1 MSTTSI
7 APRIFAVKTTG
18 GQEKTVAK
26 FVGDRLEKKKQEG
39 KVPQVYAILVL
50 EAQKSYVFFE
60 APNAQAVSDAI
71 SGFKHVK
78 GMVPGYIQFSDI
90 EKFLVDKSMIS
101 DVNVN
106 DVIEIVAGPFK
117 GMRARIN
124 RVEPQRNE
132 VTVILLDAPY
142 QLPVTVEVGSIKIV
156 SRAASAAG
164 AASAPAAD
172 TSVPTAAQGES

>member
-1 MSTTSI
+1 MSSQTL
-7 APRIFAVKTTG
+7 AGRIFAVKTTG

-39 KVPQVYAILVL
+39 KESQVYSILVL

-78 GMVPGYIQFSDI
+78 GMVPGYIQFADI
-90 EKFLVDKSMIS
+90 EKFLVDKSIIS
-101 DVNVN
+101 DVGVG

-117 GMRARIN
+117 GMRAKIN
-124 RVEPQRNE
+124 RVEPQRSE
-132 VTVILLDAPY
+132 VTVMLLDAPY
-142 QLPVTVEVGSIKIV
+142 QLPVTVDVGFIKIV
-156 SRAASAAG
+156 SRA
-164 AASAPAAD
+164 
-172 TSVPTAAQGES
+172 TPTA

>member
-1 MSTTSI
+1 MSQTLST
-7 APRIFAVKTTG
+7 RIFAVKTTG

-39 KVPQVYAILVL
+39 KESQVYSILVL

-78 GMVPGYIQFSDI
+78 GMVPGYIQFADI
-90 EKFLVDKSMIS
+90 EKFLVDKSIIS
-101 DVNVN
+101 DVGVG

-117 GMRARIN
+117 GMRAKIN
-124 RVEPQRNE
+124 RVEPQRSE
-132 VTVILLDAPY
+132 VTVMLLDAPY
-142 QLPVTVEVGSIKIV
+142 QLPVTVDVGFIKIV
-156 SRAASAAG
+156 SRAT
-164 AASAPAAD
+164 PAA
-172 TSVPTAAQGES
+172 P

>member
-1 MSTTSI
+1 MSQI

-26 FVGDRLEKKKQEG
+26 FVGDRLEKRKLEG
-39 KVPQVYAILVL
+39 KESQVYSILVL

-90 EKFLVDKSMIS
+90 EKFLVEKSIIS
-101 DVNVN
+101 EIGVGDT
-106 DVIEIVAGPFK
+106 IEIIAGPL
-117 GMRARIN
+117 R
-124 RVEPQRNE
+124 E
-132 VTVILLDAPY
+132 
-142 QLPVTVEVGSIKIV
+142 
-156 SRAASAAG
+156 
-164 AASAPAAD
+164 
-172 TSVPTAAQGES
+172 

>member
-1 MSTTSI
+1 LSQTLST
-7 APRIFAVKTTG
+7 RIFAVKTTG

-39 KVPQVYAILVL
+39 KESQVYSILVL

-90 EKFLVDKSMIS
+90 EKFLVDKSIIS
-101 DVNVN
+101 DVGVG

-117 GMRARIN
+117 GMKAKIN
-124 RVEPQRNE
+124 RVEPQRSE
-132 VTVILLDAPY
+132 VTVMLLDAPY
-142 QLPVTVEVGSIKIV
+142 QLPVTVDVGFIKIV
-156 SRAASAAG
+156 SRA
-164 AASAPAAD
+164 
-172 TSVPTAAQGES
+172 TSVSAIS

>member
-1 MSTTSI
+1 
-7 APRIFAVKTTG
+7 VKTTG

-39 KVPQVYAILVL
+39 KESQVYSILVL

-90 EKFLVDKSMIS
+90 EKFLVDKSIIS
-101 DVNVN
+101 DVGVG

-117 GMRARIN
+117 GMKAKIN
-124 RVEPQRNE
+124 RVEPQRSE
-132 VTVILLDAPY
+132 VTVMLLDAPY
-142 QLPVTVEVGSIKIV
+142 QLPVTVDVGFIKII
-156 SRAASAAG
+156 SRA
-164 AASAPAAD
+164 
-172 TSVPTAAQGES
+172 TSVSAIS

>member
-1 MSTTSI
+1 MSQTLSQ
-7 APRIFAVKTTG
+7 RIFAVKTTG

-26 FVGDRLEKKKQEG
+26 FVGDRLEKRKQEG
-39 KVPQVYAILVL
+39 KESQVYSILVL

-60 APNAQAVSDAI
+60 APNAQAVSDSI

-90 EKFLVDKSMIS
+90 EKFLVSKSIIS

-117 GMRARIN
+117 GMKAKIN
-124 RVEPQRNE
+124 RVEPQKSE
-132 VTVILLDAPY
+132 VTVMLLDAPY
-142 QLPVTVEVGSIKIV
+142 QLPVTVDVGFIRIV
-156 SRAASAAG
+156 SRAASA
-164 AASAPAAD
+164 S
-172 TSVPTAAQGES
+172 E

>member
-1 MSTTSI
+1 MSQTVAT
-7 APRIFAVKTTG
+7 RIFAVKTTG

-26 FVGDRLEKKKQEG
+26 FVGDRLEKRKQEG
-39 KVPQVYAILVL
+39 KPPQVQAILVL

-60 APNAQAVSDAI
+60 APNAQAVSDSI

-78 GMVPGYIQFSDI
+78 GMVPGYIQYSDI
-90 EKFLVDKSMIS
+90 EKFLIEKSMIS
-101 DVNVN
+101 DINVN
-106 DVIEIVAGPFK
+106 DVIEIIAGPFK

-156 SRAASAAG
+156 SRAASTPPSNPPQSTG
-164 AASAPAAD
+164 F
-172 TSVPTAAQGES
+172 

>member
-1 MSTTSI
+1 MSQTIS
-7 APRIFAVKTTG
+7 ARIFAVKTTG

-26 FVGDRLEKKKQEG
+26 FVGDRLEQRKRDG

-90 EKFLVDKSMIS
+90 EKFLVSKSLIS
-101 DVNVN
+101 DVGVG
-106 DVIEIVAGPFK
+106 DTIEIVAGPFK
-117 GMRARIN
+117 GMKAKIN
-124 RVEPQRNE
+124 RVEPQRSE
-132 VTVILLDAPY
+132 ITVMLLDAPY
-142 QLPVTVEVGSIKIV
+142 QLPVTVDVGFIKII
-156 SRAASAAG
+156 SRAESAKA
-164 AASAPAAD
+164 
-172 TSVPTAAQGES
+172 TS

>member
-1 MSTTSI
+1 MSSQTLST
-7 APRIFAVKTTG
+7 RIFAVKTTG

-39 KVPQVYAILVL
+39 KESQVYSILVL

-90 EKFLVDKSMIS
+90 EKFLVDKSIIS
-101 DVNVN
+101 DVGVG

-117 GMRARIN
+117 GMRAKIN
-124 RVEPQRNE
+124 RVEPQRSE
-132 VTVILLDAPY
+132 VTVMLLDAPY
-142 QLPVTVEVGSIKIV
+142 QLPVTVDVGFIKII
-156 SRAASAAG
+156 SRA
-164 AASAPAAD
+164 
-172 TSVPTAAQGES
+172 TPTTT